1 MEGLL
6 KMKNKINAFLSD
18 KERMYELGQNLAV
31 GLVIAANGIVI
42 GAIGYMAACF
52 VLASYMN

>member
-1 MEGLL
+1 
-6 KMKNKINAFLSD
+6 MKNKINAFLSD
-18 KERMYELGQNLAV
+18 KERMSELGQNVAV
-31 GLVIAANGIVI
+31 GMVIAANGIVI